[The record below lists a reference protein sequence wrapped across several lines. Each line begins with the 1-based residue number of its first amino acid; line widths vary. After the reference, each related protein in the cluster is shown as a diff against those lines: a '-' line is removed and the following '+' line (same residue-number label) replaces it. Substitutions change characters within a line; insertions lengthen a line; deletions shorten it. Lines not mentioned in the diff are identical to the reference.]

1 MITAGKKWHYLAVK
15 KLSALL
21 KEITSNHGGDFYCI
35 NYFKAF
41 RTKSKCKIHKKNT
54 FKCLI

>member
-1 MITAGKKWHYLAVK
+1 MITASKKWHYLAVK

-41 RTKSKCKIHKKNT
+41 RTKSKCKIHKKIRSNV
-54 FKCLI
+54 